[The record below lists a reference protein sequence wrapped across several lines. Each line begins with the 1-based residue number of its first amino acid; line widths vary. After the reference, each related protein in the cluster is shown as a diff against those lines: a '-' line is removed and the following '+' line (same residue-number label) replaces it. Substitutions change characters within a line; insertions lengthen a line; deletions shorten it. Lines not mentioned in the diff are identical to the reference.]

1 MSTGQL
7 LFVIGLGSF
16 LVVGVFT
23 VGFITFGRFLRSE
36 KEKAELGTIRQP
48 DVVIMGGGQG

>member
-16 LVVGVFT
+16 LVIGVFT
-23 VGFITFGRFLRSE
+23 IGFITFGRFLKSE
-36 KEKAELGTIRQP
+36 KEKGERFREIHGKKKGEQ
-48 DVVIMGGGQG
+48 